1 MYCINRLSSESNY
14 DGTNAAKLW
23 RDVVPAIFL
32 KLVSFSKSPFYNL
45 VGARGTTLQC
55 KTAVIHVYLSPL
67 VEQQVPVRIAMA
79 QGSW

>member
-23 RDVVPAIFL
+23 RDVVPAIFF
-32 KLVSFSKSPFYNL
+32 KTRSKKTPFYNL